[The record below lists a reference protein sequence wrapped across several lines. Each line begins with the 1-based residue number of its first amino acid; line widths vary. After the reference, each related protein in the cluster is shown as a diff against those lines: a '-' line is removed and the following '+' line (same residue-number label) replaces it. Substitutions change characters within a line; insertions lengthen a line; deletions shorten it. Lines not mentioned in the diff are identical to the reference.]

1 MLGYRVSLNGQCERH
16 KYSQPFSPPPIAS
29 HQLQRSS
36 PVKVKGEDSQRPK
49 PSPADPL
56 PILTS
61 GMIAITPTLV
71 IHILA
76 VSRFRNKSHNYT
88 KYFVC
93 ASILTPSRPSQRPR
107 DTPFGPVSCLM
118 SVGDTVNIWQ
128 SGATYFQVQ
137 FQIFQ
142 RPNDVTLRTSWKI
155 AQIPTNS
162 KCSGMVEACQ
172 VTMGKTRN

>member
-1 MLGYRVSLNGQCERH
+1 M
-16 KYSQPFSPPPIAS
+16 
-29 HQLQRSS
+29 
-36 PVKVKGEDSQRPK
+36 KVKGEDSQRPK

-61 GMIAITPTLV
+61 GMIAVTPTLV

-93 ASILTPSRPSQRPR
+93 ASILTPSWPSFWTSLLS
-107 DTPFGPVSCLM
+107 DEC
-118 SVGDTVNIWQ
+118 GDTVNIWQ

-142 RPNDVTLRTSWKI
+142 RPNDVTSRTSWKI

>member
-93 ASILTPSRPSQRPR
+93 ASILTPSRPSFWTSLLSDECGGHSKHLAEWCDLFPS
-107 DTPFGPVSCLM
+107 PVSDLPE
-118 SVGDTVNIWQ
+118 T
-128 SGATYFQVQ
+128 
-137 FQIFQ
+137 
-142 RPNDVTLRTSWKI
+142 
-155 AQIPTNS
+155 
-162 KCSGMVEACQ
+162 
-172 VTMGKTRN
+172 